1 MRWTLGAAQSVSK
14 SDLREM
20 SVKDLQSL
28 DRFWSMTTS
37 QRLSVLQLVP
47 GKGNAERALEESG
60 IIGVETDKRI
70 TIKGETRSRIEVKP
84 EASNS
89 KAALI
94 SHIEKQQ
101 KFSYNTTS
109 TLKGKQ
115 EKWDKLRDEASKMNV
130 GDINTLN
137 VIEELQRRGMY
148 DELVQKCKDTDTLI
162 ETIDSIIDDVMSEEF
177 ADENGDVFG
186 VTIDD
191 LVQRVIDQI
200 NTLEARK
207 LQEDTGF
214 RRYRG

>member
-1 MRWTLGAAQSVSK
+1 MRWTLRAAQEVSK

-37 QRLSVLQLVP
+37 QKLSVLQYVP
-47 GKGNAERALEESG
+47 GKGNAERALEEAG
-60 IIGVETDKRI
+60 IRGTETDKRI
-70 TIKGETRSRIEVKP
+70 TIKGETLNRIEVSP
-84 EASNS
+84 ETSENRAV
-89 KAALI
+89 LM
-94 SHIEKQQ
+94 SHIEKMQ

-115 EKWDKLRDEASKMNV
+115 EKWEKLKSDANKMNV
-130 GDINTLN
+130 GDINTLS

-162 ETIDSIIDDVMSEEF
+162 EVIDSIISDTLSEEF
-177 ADENGDVFG
+177 ADEEGNIFG

-191 LVQRVIDQI
+191 IVEKVIDQI
-200 NTLEARK
+200 NDMEQRK
-207 LQEDTGF
+207 LNEETGF